1 MWEKWKLG
9 PWVSF
14 LDPKQ
19 QRSWKTALMDN
30 RGSCKKYTASTLH
43 CCTGSMPEHTAA
55 WPMDKAGWEVVYR
68 TALPSPISTKLS
80 INFPDKLLTTAV
92 LPFAFWSCFERSC
105 MPSFFFFFSLSS
117 SSPRA
122 KETLHYCCFM
132 LFQTWV
138 WAMQVYKAWHANE
151 RAFSDLVLQCLSSFF
166 FQINNIL
173 NHISFLCEKVCALV
187 TGKQILCWKSDVFGL
202 WLDHSDTGK
211 IQKNSMT
218 S

>member
-105 MPSFFFFFSLSS
+105 MPSFFFFFLSVVPLQGQRKHFTTAAS
-117 SSPRA
+117 CYFKRGYGPC
-122 KETLHYCCFM
+122 KYIKLD
-132 LFQTWV
+132 
-138 WAMQVYKAWHANE
+138 MQMRGPFLIWYFSVY
-151 RAFSDLVLQCLSSFF
+151 LLFF
-166 FQINNIL
+166 FKL
-173 NHISFLCEKVCALV
+173 TTFWTISPFFVKRSV
-187 TGKQILCWKSDVFGL
+187 L
-202 WLDHSDTGK
+202 WLLANKYYVENQMCLDCD
-211 IQKNSMT
+211 
-218 S
+218 